1 MIGTPEQVRRL
12 RAMKLRAVSL
22 LALAAAIFVG
32 TFSMPDESW
41 VGYVRAASE
50 AAMVG
55 GIADWFAVTAL
66 FRYPL
71 GIPIPHTAV
80 LPRSKDAV
88 AAGLGKFIT
97 DTFLNP
103 EQLTRRIADLKPA
116 ERLANYLSDP
126 EHATAVAG
134 VAAGLLHSLAE
145 AVDDSSVQEN
155 IQRLIVDHA
164 IDADLGPA
172 LVSFVEHAVDHGH
185 HVPVIDAAIGALQ
198 TSVRNAKPTLRDRL
212 REESPWWV
220 PESVDDVVFV
230 RLLQGLDRF
239 LGDVRAEPQH
249 PLRVELDTNI
259 VKQLRA
265 LEADGS
271 LSETTGRLRQDLMQ
285 HPALQAWISSLW
297 DGAVQAIGRVAE
309 EPTGELRSM
318 VSEPIAQAANRLG
331 SDAELANK
339 LDDWAIRLGGAV
351 ADNVGAELSHMIES
365 TVLAW
370 DANETARWVELGVGR
385 DLQII
390 RINGTVVGG
399 LVGLLIHT
407 GTELFAS
414 GRLPT

>member
-12 RAMKLRAVSL
+12 RAMKLKAVSL
-22 LALAAAIFVG
+22 LIAAAAIFIT
-32 TFSMPDESW
+32 TFYLADATW

-88 AAGLGKFIT
+88 AASLGRFIS

-103 EQLTRRIADLKPA
+103 DQLTKRIAHLKPA
-116 ERLANYLSDP
+116 DRLAAYLSDP

-145 AVDDSSVQEN
+145 AVDDNSIQDN

-172 LVSFVEHAVDHGH
+172 LISFVEHAIDNGH
-185 HVPVIDAAIGALQ
+185 HVTVIDAAITALQ
-198 TSVRNAKPTLRDRL
+198 TSVRNARPTLRDRL

-220 PESVDDVVFV
+220 PESVDDVVFG
-230 RLLQGLDRF
+230 RLLTGLDRF
-239 LGDVRAEPQH
+239 LGEVKEQPDH
-249 PLRVELDTNI
+249 PLRLELDTNI

-265 LEADGS
+265 IEADGS
-271 LSETTGRLRQDLMQ
+271 LSETTSRLRDDLME
-285 HPALQAWISSLW
+285 HPSLQAWITSLW
-297 DGAVQAIGRVAE
+297 DGAVATIGRVAD
-309 EPTGELRSM
+309 EPTGDLRAM
-318 VSEPIAQAANRLG
+318 VSEPIAAAARRLG
-331 SDAELANK
+331 SDPELAAR
-339 LDDWAIRLGGAV
+339 LDEWAVRLGAAV
-351 ADNVGAELSHMIES
+351 ADNVGTELSHMIES

-399 LVGLLIHT
+399 LVGLLIHA
-407 GTELFAS
+407 GTELLSS
-414 GRLPT
+414 GRLTG

>member
-12 RAMKLRAVSL
+12 RAMKLRAVLL

-71 GIPIPHTAV
+71 GIKIPHTAV

-103 EQLTRRIADLKPA
+103 EQLTKRIADLQPA

-145 AVDDSSVQEN
+145 AVDDTSVQDN

-172 LVSFVEHAVDHGH
+172 LVGFVEHAVEHGH

-198 TSVRNAKPTLRDRL
+198 SSVRNAKPTLRDRL
-212 REESPWWV
+212 RDESPWWV

-259 VKQLRA
+259 VQQLRA

-271 LSETTGRLRQDLMQ
+271 LSETTSRLRQDLME
-285 HPALQAWISSLW
+285 HPALQAWIGSLW
-297 DGAVQAIGRVAE
+297 NGAVETIGRVAE

-318 VSEPIAQAANRLG
+318 VSEPIAQAARRLG
-331 SDAELANK
+331 SDPELASK
-339 LDDWAIRLGGAV
+339 LDGWAIRLGGAV

-399 LVGLLIHT
+399 LVGLLIHA

>member
-12 RAMKLRAVSL
+12 RSMKLKAVSL
-22 LALAAAIFVG
+22 LAIAAAIFIA
-32 TFSMPDESW
+32 TFYLSGATW
-41 VGYVRAASE
+41 VGYVRAGSE

-80 LPRSKDAV
+80 LPRSKDVV
-88 AAGLGKFIT
+88 AASLGRFIT

-103 EQLTRRIADLKPA
+103 EQLTKRIADLKPA
-116 ERLANYLSDP
+116 KRLAAYLSEP

-145 AVDDSSVQEN
+145 AVDDSSIQDN

-172 LVSFVEHAVDHGH
+172 LVSFVEHAVDNGH
-185 HVPVIDAAIGALQ
+185 HVPVIDAAIAALQ
-198 TSVRNAKPTLRDRL
+198 ASVRTAQPTLRDRL
-212 REESPWWV
+212 RDESPWWV
-220 PESVDDVVFV
+220 PESVDDVVFA

-239 LGDVRAEPQH
+239 LGDVGAQPDH
-249 PLRVELDTNI
+249 PLRLELDTNI
-259 VKQLRA
+259 VKQLRI

-271 LSETTGRLRQDLMQ
+271 LSETTGRLRDDLME
-285 HPALQAWISSLW
+285 HPALQAWIGSLW
-297 DGAVQAIGRVAE
+297 DGAVQTIGRVAE

-318 VSEPIAQAANRLG
+318 VSEPIAQAAKRLG
-331 SDAELANK
+331 SDPQLASR
-339 LDDWAIRLGGAV
+339 LDDWAIRLGAAV
-351 ADNVGAELSHMIES
+351 AENVGAELSHMIES

-370 DANETARWVELGVGR
+370 DADETARWVELGVGR

-399 LVGLLIHT
+399 LVGLLIHA
-407 GTELFAS
+407 GTEFLA
-414 GRLPT
+414 